1 MLADLEAAVEA
12 HPYQERLWTLLIT
25 GLYRSGRQ
33 ADALAACGRVRALLV
48 DELGLEPGP
57 ELRDLEHRILT
68 HDDALAATGRTGNL
82 PVVDADAVGRDG
94 DLDAIRRS
102 VATGRLVT
110 IVGPGR
116 AA

>member
-25 GLYRSGRQ
+25 GLYQSGRQ
-33 ADALAACGRVRALLV
+33 ADALAACARGPRVLV

-68 HDDALAATGRTGNL
+68 HDDALAA
-82 PVVDADAVGRDG
+82 
-94 DLDAIRRS
+94 
-102 VATGRLVT
+102 
-110 IVGPGR
+110 PGR
-116 AA
+116 RATCRR